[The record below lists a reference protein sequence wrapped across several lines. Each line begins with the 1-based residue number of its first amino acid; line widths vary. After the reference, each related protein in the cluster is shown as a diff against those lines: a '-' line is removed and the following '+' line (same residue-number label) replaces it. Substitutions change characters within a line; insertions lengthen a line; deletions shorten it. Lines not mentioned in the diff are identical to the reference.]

1 MLGDAIMV
9 VRGLAK
15 LTQAAV
21 ETHLQH
27 LGLSGELIMAA
38 SVLPSTAAEKI
49 GMVLGMVQ
57 VRRPVQEGG
66 RGRGAGLGAL
76 GETRT
81 CQGGWAHGS
90 CNLLSFRV
98 AGSPCEAG
106 WCDLSCS

>member
-66 RGRGAGLGAL
+66 PW
-76 GETRT
+76 E
-81 CQGGWAHGS
+81 GGWTWS
-90 CNLLSFRV
+90 S
-98 AGSPCEAG
+98 
-106 WCDLSCS
+106 W

>member
-1 MLGDAIMV
+1 MAAMLGDAIMV

-38 SVLPSTAAEKI
+38 SALPSTAAEKI

-57 VRRPVQEGG
+57 HRLIPPPEETYSLHRKMGG
-66 RGRGAGLGAL
+66 
-76 GETRT
+76 
-81 CQGGWAHGS
+81 
-90 CNLLSFRV
+90 SFLICSKLKARF
-98 AGSPCEAG
+98 PCKAMFEEAYSNY
-106 WCDLSCS
+106 CKTHAAQ

>member
-38 SVLPSTAAEKI
+38 SALPSTAAEKI

-57 VRRPVQEGG
+57 VRRPVQEG
-66 RGRGAGLGAL
+66 AV
-76 GETRT
+76 
-81 CQGGWAHGS
+81 GGGQDLE
-90 CNLLSFRV
+90 LLVRPGPARV
-98 AGSPCEAG
+98 AGPMAPVTCCPSGGHGPCVRLDGAT
-106 WCDLSCS
+106 